1 MQTSHHRILPEAT
14 AWFCSSA
21 IGLLLCIATGTSSA
35 ASPVSPQIGD
45 SSFEVSDQMS
55 YWLDLQGVASQ
66 QLDADPDRPTLGIVP
81 PSEKDAAG
89 LRRDTVYFLSY
100 QVVSL
105 GLLYMAPESVSNWT
119 PEKKDSVNFTKWWN
133 NVSDPQWDSD
143 DWWINYALH
152 PYWGA
157 AYFVRARLRGYDS
170 RESFWYSFALSS
182 VYEFGVEAIFE
193 EPSIQDIFVTPAL
206 GAVLGSAFMNIRE
219 DIYAKQ
225 LTESGI
231 TGWDRF
237 LLGATDPLGWLNQQV
252 DKLVGYDA
260 QVSFS
265 PFHGQFRA
273 PKDVGMGWDS
283 GQQTQSDQTVYG
295 LQFTV
300 RW

>member
-1 MQTSHHRILPEAT
+1 MQINQNRFLPSVNSRLRRLA
-14 AWFCSSA
+14 A
-21 IGLLLCIATGTSSA
+21 GLVLCIGAGTVSA
-35 ASPVSPQIGD
+35 ASPVGPELHDTESEISEQ
-45 SSFEVSDQMS
+45 VA
-55 YWLDLQGVASQ
+55 YWLDLQDIGSQ
-66 QLDADPDRPTLGIVP
+66 QLSADSAQATLGILP
-81 PSEKDAAG
+81 ALEKDPAG
-89 LRRDTVYFLSY
+89 LRRDTMYFLSY
-100 QVVSL
+100 QVASL

-119 PEKKDSVNFTKWWN
+119 PEKKDSVSFSKWWD
-133 NVSDPQWDSD
+133 NVSNPQWDSD

-170 RESFWYSFALSS
+170 TDSFWYSVALSS
-182 VYEFGVEAIFE
+182 IYEFGVEAIFE

-206 GAVLGSAFMNIRE
+206 GVVLGGAFMNIRE

-231 TGWDRF
+231 SGWDRF
-237 LLGATDPLGWLNQQV
+237 LLGATDPLGWLNRQV
-252 DKLVGYDA
+252 DKLIGQGA

-265 PFHGQFRA
+265 PVHGQFRRPVDPNTRA
-273 PKDVGMGWDS
+273 GS
-283 GQQTQSDQTVYG
+283 ARQFQQDGIVYG

>member
-1 MQTSHHRILPEAT
+1 MAVTPVGPEKVLPEA
-14 AWFCSSA
+14 SSSEHVA
-21 IGLLLCIATGTSSA
+21 
-35 ASPVSPQIGD
+35 
-45 SSFEVSDQMS
+45 

-66 QLDADPDRPTLGIVP
+66 QAGAGSVKPELGIIP
-81 PSEKDAAG
+81 PEEKDPAG
-89 LRRDTVYFLSY
+89 LRRDTLYFLSY
-100 QVVSL
+100 QVASL
-105 GLLYMAPESVSNWT
+105 GLLYIAPESVSNWT
-119 PEKKDSVNFTKWWN
+119 PEKKDSVSFSKWWD

-170 RESFWYSFALSS
+170 VDSFWYSFALSS
-182 VYEFGVEAIFE
+182 IYEFGVEAIFE

-206 GAVLGSAFMNIRE
+206 GAVLGGAFMNIRE

-231 TGWDRF
+231 SGWDRF
-237 LLGATDPLGWLNQQV
+237 LLGATDPLGWLNRQM
-252 DKLVGYDA
+252 DKLIGQDA

-265 PFHGQFRA
+265 PVHGQFRR
-273 PKDVGMGWDS
+273 PVEGMPGWDS
-283 GQQTQSDQTVYG
+283 TRQSQNDETVYG
-295 LQFTV
+295 LQFSV

>member
-1 MQTSHHRILPEAT
+1 MVTNSLPCT
-14 AWFCSSA
+14 A
-21 IGLLLCIATGTSSA
+21 LLLCLGTSVA
-35 ASPVSPQIGD
+35 MAGVPVGPDAGD
-45 SSFEVSDQMS
+45 LGPEISEEVS

-66 QLDADPDRPTLGIVP
+66 QLAGDSALPIQGILP

-89 LRRDTVYFLSY
+89 LRRDTLYFLSY
-100 QVVSL
+100 QVASL

-119 PEKKDSVNFTKWWN
+119 PEKKDSVSFSKWWD

-170 RESFWYSFALSS
+170 RDSFWYSFALSS
-182 VYEFGVEAIFE
+182 IYEFGVEAIFE

-219 DIYAKQ
+219 GIYAKQ
-225 LTESGI
+225 LTEAGLG
-231 TGWDRF
+231 GWDRF
-237 LLGATDPLGWLNQQV
+237 LLGATDPLGWLNGQF
-252 DKLVGYDA
+252 DKLFGYDTHL
-260 QVSFS
+260 SFS
-265 PFHGQFRA
+265 PVHGQFRRPLA
-273 PKDVGMGWDS
+273 TNTAWESAQQSRNNDS
-283 GQQTQSDQTVYG
+283 VYG

>member
-1 MQTSHHRILPEAT
+1 MAAVPV
-14 AWFCSSA
+14 
-21 IGLLLCIATGTSSA
+21 GPDP
-35 ASPVSPQIGD
+35 ASPGSDVSAHT
-45 SSFEVSDQMS
+45 S

-66 QLDADPDRPTLGIVP
+66 QLNANSDQFTPGIIP

-89 LRRDTVYFLSY
+89 LRRDTMYFVGY

-119 PEKKDSVNFTKWWN
+119 PEKKDSASFSKWWD
-133 NVSDPQWDSD
+133 NVSNPQWDSD
-143 DWWINYALH
+143 AWWINYALH

-157 AYFVRARLRGYDS
+157 GYFVRARLRGYDS
-170 RESFWYSFALSS
+170 TESFWYSVALSS

-237 LLGATDPLGWLNQQV
+237 LLGATDPLGWLNRHV
-252 DKLVGYDA
+252 GKLVGYDA

-265 PFHGQFRA
+265 PFQSRSRVPGA
-273 PKDVGMGWDS
+273 SEMSWDS
-283 GQQTQSDQTVYG
+283 SQQSQNDDAVYG
-295 LQFTV
+295 MQFTV

>member
-1 MQTSHHRILPEAT
+1 MIHSTYMKIK
-14 AWFCSSA
+14 AWPRRLSL
-21 IGLLLCIATGTSSA
+21 GLLFCVANGA
-35 ASPVSPQIGD
+35 ANAALPVGPELDGSRYA
-45 SSFEVSDQMS
+45 VSDQVN
-55 YWLDLQGVASQ
+55 YWLDLQGAASEQ
-66 QLDADPDRPTLGIVP
+66 VNAPADHSGLGIL
-81 PSEKDAAG
+81 PSAEKDPAG
-89 LRRDTVYFLSY
+89 LRRDTMYFVSY

-119 PEKKDSVNFTKWWN
+119 PEKKESVNFDKWWN
-133 NVSDPQWDSD
+133 NVSNPQWDSD
-143 DWWINYALH
+143 DWWINYGLH

-170 RESFWYSFALSS
+170 RSSFWYSFALSS

-225 LTESGI
+225 LTEAGI
-231 TGWDRF
+231 SGWDRF
-237 LLGATDPLGWLNQQV
+237 VLGATDPLGWLNTQV

-260 QVSFS
+260 QVSLS
-265 PFHGQFRA
+265 PFHGPYRA
-273 PKDVGMGWDS
+273 PRSEAIGWDGAQRS
-283 GQQTQSDQTVYG
+283 QDDGTVYG

>member
-1 MQTSHHRILPEAT
+1 MKTLHHKIPSEVP
-14 AWFCSSA
+14 AWLRSSVLGFC
-21 IGLLLCIATGTSSA
+21 LCIATGTSWAAVPVGPEPAESA
-35 ASPVSPQIGD
+35 SDVSAH
-45 SSFEVSDQMS
+45 MS

-66 QLDADPDRPTLGIVP
+66 QLDANSDQFTPGIIP
-81 PSEKDAAG
+81 PSEKDPAG
-89 LRRDTVYFLSY
+89 LRRDTLYFVSY

-119 PEKKDSVNFTKWWN
+119 PEKKEDANFSKWWN
-133 NVSDPQWDSD
+133 NVSNPQWDSD
-143 DWWINYALH
+143 TWWINYALH

-170 RESFWYSFALSS
+170 TESFWYSFALSS

-206 GAVLGSAFMNIRE
+206 GAVLGSAFMNVRE

-231 TGWDRF
+231 NGWDRF
-237 LLGATDPLGWLNQQV
+237 LLGATDPLGWLNRQV

-260 QVSFS
+260 QVSVS
-265 PFHGQFRA
+265 PFHGRSRA
-273 PKDVGMGWDS
+273 PGGAEMGWDS
-283 GQQTQSDQTVYG
+283 MQGTQIDETVYG